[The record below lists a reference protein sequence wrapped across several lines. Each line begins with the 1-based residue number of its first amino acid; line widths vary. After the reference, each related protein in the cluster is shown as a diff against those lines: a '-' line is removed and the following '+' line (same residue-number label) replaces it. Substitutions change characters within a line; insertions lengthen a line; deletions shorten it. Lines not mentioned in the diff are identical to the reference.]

1 MINPTP
7 ESNRLNPQ
15 ELKGDDLIIYEDL
28 ADDLLKAQ
36 QKLDDAKNKPFQR
49 KEAQQ
54 ARINQLTVK
63 VNDAQRNIDM
73 FLAEP
78 NSQWEKFQ
86 AQNTGGVDVQ
96 AEAEAKAE
104 KRSGAARQGILAPK
118 TDTMNFNPPSENEI
132 NKMAKGLGINT
143 GWLKT
148 IAGVGMKIL
157 PFLDEEI
164 LLSGP
169 ATLAAKGLEK
179 AGLSKAAAAVTGAT
193 SVYSQYETY
202 WMLFNVGLAAIN
214 QLQGEIGELSPEL
227 QTLIPGRLEGTE
239 PKEFDNAEQFMKDFN
254 RWQRFSPGMQAW
266 KYAVAQPLGYQDNFE
281 MISSA
286 FNGIKGALGKNE

>member
-7 ESNRLNPQ
+7 ETNRLNPQ
-15 ELKGDDLIIYEDL
+15 ELKGDDRIIYEDL
-28 ADDLLKAQ
+28 ADDLLRAQ
-36 QKLDDAKNKPFQR
+36 EKLSDAKNNPFKR
-49 KEAQQ
+49 PEAQK
-54 ARINQLTVK
+54 ARINQLTVR
-63 VNDAQRNIDM
+63 VNDAQQNIDM

-78 NSQWEKFQ
+78 TQWEKFQ
-86 AQNTGGVDVQ
+86 SQNTGGVDVQ

-104 KRSGAARQGILAPK
+104 KRTGSARQGILAPK

-132 NKMAKGLGINT
+132 NKMAKGLGIQT
-143 GWLKT
+143 SWLKT
-148 IAGVGMKIL
+148 IAGVGMRIL
-157 PFLDEEI
+157 PLLDEEI

-179 AGLSKAAAAVTGAT
+179 AGLSKAAAAVTGAK
-193 SVYSQYETY
+193 SLVSGYETY

-266 KYAVAQPLGYQDNFE
+266 KYVVAKPLGYEDNID

-286 FNGIKGALGKNE
+286 INGIKGAIGKNE